1 MVQSVGT
8 DGQLFQFLVFQLNTT
23 DLVSNDGIKNL
34 VWIDSDQNLYESAQ
48 CVPEVKKRVVTVS
61 EGGQSTPGLGAV
73 LTVQRFHLCQRSGRW
88 HGAVLWVLKQLR
100 GLRLALA
107 PFLQESLKQVLLP
120 GSICTADVLHSIQ
133 AARQASY
140 ELLHKDIP
148 ICNIPSHSTLA

>member
-107 PFLQESLKQVLLP
+107 PTGEPEAGV
-120 GSICTADVLHSIQ
+120 TAREYL
-133 AARQASY
+133 Y
-140 ELLHKDIP
+140 
-148 ICNIPSHSTLA
+148 C